1 MTGSAKQMAW
11 VSDIRKEM
19 MDCINSMRCE
29 IEKWEAKGYRNA
41 EKCTGYTRGVVDLLA
56 DLMPRL
62 LDSIPY
68 ASEVIDNR
76 NQYAWDYTRRVATE
90 LTRGYAKDPS
100 LLDKFAAGV
109 RRRIDDND
117 ARARGKK
124 SELEAL
130 GDLPSIPACIISQV
144 PSLRDE
150 PRWNN
155 RVYGKRPGE
164 YCVYVDNRKVVISDD
179 DVDAVRAVGYARDK
193 WVDAK
198 AAIEAKY
205 SPKQS
210 THIARRY

>member
-11 VSDIRKEM
+11 VADIRKEM
-19 MDCINSMRCE
+19 MDCINSMRGE
-29 IEKWEAKGYRNA
+29 IEKWTEKGCTDA
-41 EKCTGYTRGVVDLLA
+41 EKCTGYTLGVVDLLA

-76 NQYAWDYTRRVATE
+76 NQYTWDYTRRVATE
-90 LTRGYAKDPS
+90 LTRDSAKDPS

-117 ARARGKK
+117 ARARGKQ

-130 GDLPSIPACIISQV
+130 GDLPSIPACILSQV
-144 PSLRDE
+144 SSLRDE

-164 YCVYVDNRKVVISDD
+164 YCVYVNNRKVEIGDD

-205 SPKQS
+205 SPRQGS
-210 THIARRY
+210 RMRVQH